1 MQVYVIFNGQ
11 QYGPYQMDELRRMP
25 VTPQTPVWYEGLPD
39 WTEAGMAP
47 ATRLLFEAP
56 QPAPS
61 QALCDDRLPDPP
73 YPDGTC
79 DPLPEPPY
87 PAENSG
93 PLPEPPYPMDGAGEP
108 TQCGPENCQPRRDP
122 GSYMA
127 ISILLTIFCC
137 LPFGIVACIKSAG
150 VSDCLAKG
158 DYDGAWRNSRSALTW
173 IWVSLICGV
182 LCYVGLLIFGFSLG
196 AAAAV

>member
-47 ATRLLFEAP
+47 ATRFLFEAP
-56 QPAPS
+56 QPEPS
-61 QALCDDRLPDPP
+61 QTACADPLPDPP
-73 YPDGTC
+73 YADCG
-79 DPLPEPPY
+79 PLPEPPY
-87 PAENSG
+87 ADGNCG
-93 PLPEPPYPMDGAGEP
+93 PLPDPPYPMDGAGEP
-108 TQCGPENCQPRRDP
+108 KQCGPENGRPRRDP
-122 GSYMA
+122 SSYMA

>member
-25 VTPQTPVWYEGLPD
+25 VTPQTPVWYQGLPD
-39 WTEAGMAP
+39 WIEAGMAP
-47 ATRLLFEAP
+47 ATRFLFEAP
-56 QPAPS
+56 QPEPS
-61 QALCDDRLPDPP
+61 QTACADALPDPP
-73 YPDGTC
+73 YADCGPLPEPPYADGNC

-87 PAENSG
+87 Q
-93 PLPEPPYPMDGAGEP
+93 MDGAGEP